1 MTAELYLSK
10 GEPMHQIKAGKR
22 HQRLRFWAANS
33 KATAAIALSLTLLL
47 AGATAANWG
56 RPMST
61 TQGSKEK
68 KSSEVTIES
77 LAASAPS
84 KEYIYAGG
92 RLIATEECGYSISP
106 ADAFYSTAGA
116 EGSVNLTASAGCGWT
131 ASSNQPAWLTLT
143 SAGSGTGSDTISYI
157 VRDNVTGSPR
167 QGTLTIAGLTF
178 TVTQEGLDPGECVYV
193 ISPTTISFNAIGG
206 VSSVSVVTEERCAW
220 QAVSNATWVT
230 ITSGCCGIDDGQVTY
245 SVAQNTTGAGRAAT
259 ITIAD
264 KTLTVKQKAT

>member
-33 KATAAIALSLTLLL
+33 KATAAIALTLTLLL

-92 RLIATEECGYSISP
+92 RLIATEECW
-106 ADAFYSTAGA
+106 GA
-116 EGSVNLTASAGCGWT
+116 PL
-131 ASSNQPAWLTLT
+131 
-143 SAGSGTGSDTISYI
+143 
-157 VRDNVTGSPR
+157 
-167 QGTLTIAGLTF
+167 
-178 TVTQEGLDPGECVYV
+178 
-193 ISPTTISFNAIGG
+193 
-206 VSSVSVVTEERCAW
+206 
-220 QAVSNATWVT
+220 
-230 ITSGCCGIDDGQVTY
+230 
-245 SVAQNTTGAGRAAT
+245 
-259 ITIAD
+259 
-264 KTLTVKQKAT
+264 K